1 MWSEIKKLVSSKAR
15 SNPVNCD
22 ISPDRFNSHF
32 INITKNLDCNFKNK
46 PDNFLWKGPKSRY
59 VFKFHHISFQDIQL
73 YLNSMTN
80 KHGNDILGMDI
91 KLLKIACPVISKSL
105 AYVVNSSL
113 DNGIVH
119 DDWKKARVT
128 PVYKNEGEIND
139 ENNFRPISVISHIEK
154 MIERF
159 VSDQI
164 IKYLEDHAFISIDQ
178 SAYLKRHSTQ
188 TSLHRVI
195 DDWLEQ
201 IHDNSLTG
209 ACLLGI
215 TKCFD
220 SINHEMLLK
229 KLEMYGITG
238 NELDWF
244 SSYLKNR
251 KQMVFFQEDSSDFQE
266 VYSGVPQGSVLGPLL
281 FLLFINDVAN
291 STTEGCALNM
301 YADDVIIYTSAE
313 TSDELQMKLQ
323 LCFDNVH
330 QWYNMNRLTVN
341 KKKSAVMV
349 IGSKAQLQSLNLDQ
363 FSINLDS
370 NKIEFVNKAKYLG
383 LLVKDD
389 LSWDDH
395 ILQLCKTM
403 NYYVNVL
410 RRLNKIFPKQLLL
423 KIYKSYVQSNLDYG
437 LSIWG
442 CTTEGNLDRV
452 QRIQNFCARIM
463 CKNYDY
469 INTRGIDLVN
479 SLKIQTIRQ
488 RRDYFLSVLM
498 FKAIH
503 GLAPHYLCN
512 DVTMVVDVHGYNTRS
527 SENMNLYVPKY
538 TKEIC
543 KRSFA
548 YKGSMLWNDLPD
560 EVKESSSLDAFKS
573 NYRFYIG

>member
-1 MWSEIKKLVSSKAR
+1 M
-15 SNPVNCD
+15 NCD
-22 ISPDRFNSHF
+22 ISPDRFKSHF
-32 INITKNLDCNFKNK
+32 INITKNLNCNFKNK
-46 PDNFLWKGPKSRY
+46 PDKFLWKGPKSRY

-73 YLNSMTN
+73 YLNPMTN

-139 ENNFRPISVISHIEK
+139 ENNFRPISVVSHIAK

-209 ACLLGI
+209 ACLLDI
-215 TKCFD
+215 SKCFD
-220 SINHEMLLK
+220 SINHEILLK
-229 KLEMYGITG
+229 NLEMYGITG
-238 NELDWF
+238 NEIDWF

-281 FLLFINDVAN
+281 FLVFINDVTN
-291 STTEGCALNM
+291 FTTEGCALNM

-323 LCFDNVH
+323 LCVDNVH

-349 IGSKAQLQSLNLDQ
+349 IGSKAQLQSINLDQ
-363 FSINLDS
+363 FSISLDS

-403 NYYVNVL
+403 NYYVHVL

-423 KIYKSYVQSNLDYG
+423 KIYKSYVQSKLDYG

-469 INTRGIDLVN
+469 INTRGIDLVK

-503 GLAPHYLCN
+503 GLAPHYVCN

-543 KRSFA
+543 KRSFV